1 MREWEKEGSPASVDE
16 RMGRSCSRSQR
27 FRASGVSGVEISRGT
42 MTVGRVGKPASV
54 LAQQGRFPTESQ
66 SPERD
71 SVSAD
76 RGLSSKHKSETDSMT
91 VHRRSPS
98 ISFHTSVTLDGDHPA
113 RLPWTCPNFPKSPST
128 IVRSTRCTASAG
140 RTPALVSKH

>member
-42 MTVGRVGKPASV
+42 MTVGRVGKPVSV
-54 LAQQGRFPTESQ
+54 LAQLGRFPIESQ

-71 SVSAD
+71 SGSVD
-76 RGLSSKHKSETDSMT
+76 RGLSSKHKSETVPSRLVTSQPRARYYDSGIGAE
-91 VHRRSPS
+91 S
-98 ISFHTSVTLDGDHPA
+98 
-113 RLPWTCPNFPKSPST
+113 
-128 IVRSTRCTASAG
+128 
-140 RTPALVSKH
+140 